1 MHSNTDNN
9 MKFYRDEMLVIIRN
23 CDPSGK
29 LIDLKLSQAKI
40 NEKPWVLLRA
50 RDYKIDGL
58 SYKVPVCHSCNDC
71 IESMSEQQTHEKLAS
86 VVCIHCKISSNII

>member
-23 CDPSGK
+23 CDSSGK

-50 RDYKIDGL
+50 RDLK
-58 SYKVPVCHSCNDC
+58 
-71 IESMSEQQTHEKLAS
+71 
-86 VVCIHCKISSNII
+86 